1 MLYLHNLLYNN
12 EDHAVN
18 DHIFGDMG
26 AYISSK
32 IHWLDRWPPC
42 GNFNKKDH
50 LLHQNV
56 KRFDA
61 AAAVHVGLQTI
72 VCIVYGKSFRVRWV
86 S

>member
-56 KRFDA
+56 KKKPPLNIF
-61 AAAVHVGLQTI
+61 VKNIT
-72 VCIVYGKSFRVRWV
+72 YKFR